1 MYLTN
6 ILYIGP
12 CKTSKIIGLQTED
25 LTIKSSVATA
35 PT

>member
-6 ILYIGP
+6 ILYIAP
-12 CKTSKIIGLQTED
+12 CKTSKIIGLQSED